1 MDGQIFSQNS
11 KVDRNRDRGKRG
23 EVELS
28 LREKELLVIPL
39 RTIFMM
45 NLWRNTLLVWMLCL
59 MEIYF

>member
-11 KVDRNRDRGKRG
+11 KVDRNRDRVKRG

-28 LREKELLVIPL
+28 FREKELLVIPL

-45 NLWRNTLLVWMLCL
+45 NLWRGLVHTKWSYLNS
-59 MEIYF
+59 

>member
-45 NLWRNTLLVWMLCL
+45 NLWKGSVHTK
-59 MEIYF
+59 